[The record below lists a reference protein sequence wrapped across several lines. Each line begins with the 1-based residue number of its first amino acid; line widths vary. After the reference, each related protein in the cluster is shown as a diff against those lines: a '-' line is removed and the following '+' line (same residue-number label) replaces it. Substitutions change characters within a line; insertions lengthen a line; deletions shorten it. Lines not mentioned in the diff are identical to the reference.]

1 MVGYARVMRYRDR
14 TDAGSR
20 LGAAVVAAGYG
31 DLETPPLVLGIP
43 RGGVPVAAEVAHHA
57 GGELS
62 VVMAHK
68 VGAPGNPEF
77 AIGAIA
83 GDGEPLINDD
93 VVHRLRIPQAYI
105 DAEVARQREEIQRRE
120 MTYRSG
126 RPAPLVADRTVI
138 VVDDGVAT
146 GSTLI
151 AVLRSVR
158 AAGPSRLCCAI
169 PVGPPDTVQRLAA
182 EVDEVVC
189 PLQPQLFMAVGSWY
203 DDFSQ
208 VSDSAVLAVLQASFA
223 D

>member
-1 MVGYARVMRYRDR
+1 
-14 TDAGSR
+14 
-20 LGAAVVAAGYG
+20 
-31 DLETPPLVLGIP
+31 
-43 RGGVPVAAEVAHHA
+43 VPVAAEVANHV

-83 GDGEPLINDD
+83 GDGEPLINLD
-93 VVHRLRIPQAYI
+93 VVRRLRIPESYVE
-105 DAEVARQREEIQRRE
+105 AEVARQRDEIKRRE
-120 MTYRSG
+120 ATYRSG
-126 RPAPLVADRTVI
+126 RPAPTIAGRTVI

-182 EVDEVVC
+182 EVDEVIC
-189 PLQPQLFMAVGSWY
+189 PLQPQSFLAVGSWY
-203 DDFSQ
+203 DDFAQ
-208 VSDSAVLAVLQASFA
+208 VSDAAVLAALQARPT

>member
-1 MVGYARVMRYRDR
+1 MRYRDR
-14 TDAGSR
+14 SDAGSR
-20 LGAAVVAAGYG
+20 LGVAVAAAGYG

-43 RGGVPVAAEVAHHA
+43 RGGVPVAAEVARHV

-83 GDGEPLINDD
+83 GDGEPLINDA
-93 VVHRLRIPQAYI
+93 VVRRLGIPQAYI

-120 MTYRSG
+120 ATYRLG

-158 AAGPSRLCCAI
+158 AAGPWRLCCAI

-189 PLQPQLFMAVGSWY
+189 PLQPQSFMAVGSWY

-208 VSDSAVLAVLQASFA
+208 VSDSAVLAVLQAAVA

>member
-1 MVGYARVMRYRDR
+1 MVRYARAMSYRDR
-14 TDAGSR
+14 LDAGFQ
-20 LGAAVVAAGYG
+20 LGAAVAAAGYDG
-31 DLETPPLVLGIP
+31 LDSAPLVLGIP
-43 RGGVPVAAEVAHHA
+43 RGGVPVAAAVADRI

-62 VVMAHK
+62 VAMAHK

-83 GDGEPLINDD
+83 GDGEPIINHDI
-93 VVHRLRIPQAYI
+93 VRRMGIAQVYL
-105 DAEVARQREEIQRRE
+105 DAEVAKQRDEIRRRE
-120 MTYRSG
+120 AAYRSG
-126 RPAPLVADRTVI
+126 QAAPVVAGRTVI

-158 AAGPSRLCCAI
+158 ASSPSRLCCAI
-169 PVGPPDTVQRLAA
+169 PVGPPDTVRRLREEA
-182 EVDEVVC
+182 DEVIC
-189 PLQPQLFMAVGSWY
+189 PLQPRSFMAVGSWY

-208 VSDSAVLAVLQASFA
+208 VGDAEVITALRK

>member
-1 MVGYARVMRYRDR
+1 MRYRDR
-14 TDAGSR
+14 FDAGSQ
-20 LGAAVVAAGYG
+20 LGAALAAAGY
-31 DLETPPLVLGIP
+31 DALVPAPLVLGIP
-43 RGGVPVAAEVAHHA
+43 RGGVPVAAAVADRI

-83 GDGEPLINDD
+83 GDGEPIINHDI
-93 VVHRLRIPQAYI
+93 VRRMGITQSYL
-105 DAEVARQREEIQRRE
+105 DAEVAKQRDEIRRRE
-120 MTYRSG
+120 AAYRSG
-126 RPAPLVADRTVI
+126 EDAPVMAGRTVI

-146 GSTLI
+146 GSTLF

-158 AAGPSRLCCAI
+158 ASGPLRLCCAI
-169 PVGPPDTVQRLAA
+169 PVGPPDTVRRLRGEA
-182 EVDEVVC
+182 DEVIC
-189 PLQPQLFMAVGSWY
+189 PLQPQSFMAVGSWY

-208 VSDSAVLAVLQASFA
+208 VSDAAVIAALKT

>member
-1 MVGYARVMRYRDR
+1 MRYRDR
-14 TDAGSR
+14 SDAGSR
-20 LGAAVVAAGYG
+20 LGVAVAAAGYG

-43 RGGVPVAAEVAHHA
+43 RGGVPVAAEVARHI

-93 VVHRLRIPQAYI
+93 VVRRLGIPQAYI

-120 MTYRSG
+120 ATYRLG

-189 PLQPQLFMAVGSWY
+189 PLQPQSFMAVGSWY

-208 VSDSAVLAVLQASFA
+208 VSDSAVLAVLQAAIA